1 MDGQTDGD
9 ESQGTER
16 DPGLLHRLRRVL
28 STALHA
34 LRRWR
39 PTQAAASRVTD
50 HHWVRRIALAVAVI
64 TVSLTG
70 VIIGTLL
77 GGHTGT
83 DVGPFR
89 AQMSISP
96 SLGGGTE
103 VDIPPLGSLHLDS
116 HDGPIHLTVKLGSLD
131 QDRTEA
137 LIDDPASIT
146 TASQS
151 AVDDVTDGIL
161 RLGLRTLGVAVGSAL
176 VLATVIFRNGRR
188 VAWSGLLALVMTGS
202 SLGVAAGTVRADAL
216 SEPRYEGLL
225 VNAPA
230 IVGDARRIAD
240 NYGRYADQ
248 LRHLVGNVSRL
259 YTAVSTLP
267 VYEPAANT
275 TRILHV
281 SDLHLNP
288 SSWGMIRT
296 VVQQFDI
303 DAVVDTGDIVDWGSG
318 PETSYVSAIGA
329 LEVPYIYIR
338 GNHDSAATAAA
349 VGRQPNAVVLE
360 NSTTTV
366 GGLTIAGIGDPRFTP
381 DKTSEQAAADPNS
394 DEPMVPAEIRAGETL
409 TKLIRGSERPVD
421 IALVHDPVTAGP
433 VNGSSPLVLAGHLH
447 RREVRMLEAVPGGVP
462 TRLMVEGST
471 GGAGL
476 RGLEGEEPTPLAMSV
491 LYFDEN
497 RALKAYDDIEVAGTG
512 RSQVTLERKVVGVE
526 PEPSPSMSGTP
537 TGPAGP
543 RNGTTG
549 TLNGTVGPTPG
560 R

>member
-1 MDGQTDGD
+1 MDGQRNSDDSPDTG
-9 ESQGTER
+9 SGQTV
-16 DPGLLHRLRRVL
+16 LHRLQPVLRAARRVL
-28 STALHA
+28 RGFGHTH
-34 LRRWR
+34 
-39 PTQAAASRVTD
+39 AAASRVTD
-50 HHWVRRIALAVAVI
+50 HHRVRRIALAVAIV
-64 TVSLTG
+64 TVSLSG

-77 GGHTGT
+77 GAHTGT

-89 AQMSISP
+89 AQMSIIP

-103 VDIPPLGSLHLDS
+103 VDIPPLGALHLDS
-116 HDGPIHLTVKLGSLD
+116 HDGPIHLRVDLGSLD

-176 VLATVIFRNGRR
+176 LLAALIFRNGRR
-188 VAWSGLLALVMTGS
+188 VAWSGLLALAVTGS

-230 IVGDARRIAD
+230 VVGDARRIAD

-248 LRHLVGNVSRL
+248 LKDLVGNVSRL

-349 VGRQPNAVVLE
+349 VGRQPTAVVLE

-381 DKTSEQAAADPNS
+381 DKTSDQAPADPNS
-394 DEPMVPAEIRAGETL
+394 DEPLVPAEIRAGQTL
-409 TKLIRGSERPVD
+409 TTLIRGSERPVD

-433 VNGSSPLVLAGHLH
+433 VNGSCPLVLSGHLH
-447 RREVRMLEAVPGGVP
+447 RREVRMLDAVPGGVP

-497 RALKAYDDIEVAGTG
+497 RTLKAYDDIEVAGTG
-512 RSQVTLERKVVGVE
+512 RAQVTLERKVVGVE
-526 PEPSPSMSGTP
+526 PEPGPSSSVTGTP
-537 TGPAGP
+537 TGPAGS
-543 RNGTTG
+543 
-549 TLNGTVGPTPG
+549 LNGTVGPTPG

>member
-1 MDGQTDGD
+1 MTTDGQRNGD
-9 ESQGTER
+9 DSPDAGSGQAVPR
-16 DPGLLHRLRRVL
+16 RLRPVLATARRVL
-28 STALHA
+28 RR
-34 LRRWR
+34 LRH
-39 PTQAAASRVTD
+39 PHAAAQVTD
-50 HHWVRRIALAVAVI
+50 HHWVRRIALAVTIV

-70 VIIGTLL
+70 VILGTLL
-77 GGHTGT
+77 GAHTGT

-103 VDIPPLGSLHLDS
+103 VDIPPLGALHLDS
-116 HDGPIHLTVKLGSLD
+116 HAGPIHLRVDLGSLD

-151 AVDDVTDGIL
+151 AVEDVTDGIL
-161 RLGLRTLGVAVGSAL
+161 RLGLRTLGVAVGSSL
-176 VLATVIFRNGRR
+176 LLAAVIFRNSRR
-188 VAWSGLLALVMTGS
+188 VAWSGLLALVVTGS
-202 SLGVAAGTVRADAL
+202 SLGIAAGTVRADAL

-230 IVGDARRIAD
+230 VVGDARRIAD

-248 LRHLVGNVSRL
+248 LKDLVGNVSRI

-267 VYEPAANT
+267 VYEPAGNT

-303 DAVVDTGDIVDWGSG
+303 DAVIDTGDIVDWGSG

-349 VGRQPNAVVLE
+349 VARQPNAVVLE

-381 DKTSEQAAADPNS
+381 DKTAEQAPGDANS
-394 DEPMVPAEIRAGETL
+394 DEPLVPAEIRAGQTL
-409 TKLIRGSERPVD
+409 TTLIRGSERPVD

-433 VNGSSPLVLAGHLH
+433 VNGSCPLVLSGHLH
-447 RREVRMLEAVPGGVP
+447 RREVRALDPVPGGVR
-462 TRLMVEGST
+462 TRLMVQGST

-512 RSQVTLERKVVGVE
+512 RAQVTLERKVVGVE
-526 PEPSPSMSGTP
+526 PEPEPSSSVTGTP
-537 TGPAGP
+537 TG
-543 RNGTTG
+543 RSG
-549 TLNGTVGPTPG
+549 TLNGTAGPTPG

>member
-1 MDGQTDGD
+1 MDGQRNSDDSPDTG
-9 ESQGTER
+9 SGQTV
-16 DPGLLHRLRRVL
+16 LHRLQPVLRAARRVL
-28 STALHA
+28 RGFGHTH
-34 LRRWR
+34 
-39 PTQAAASRVTD
+39 AAASRVTD
-50 HHWVRRIALAVAVI
+50 HHRVRRIALAVAIV
-64 TVSLTG
+64 TVSLSG

-77 GGHTGT
+77 GAHTGT

-89 AQMSISP
+89 AQMSIIP

-103 VDIPPLGSLHLDS
+103 VDIPPLGALHLDS
-116 HDGPIHLTVKLGSLD
+116 HDGPIHLRVDLGSLD

-176 VLATVIFRNGRR
+176 LLAALIFRNGRR
-188 VAWSGLLALVMTGS
+188 VAWSGLLALVVTGS

-230 IVGDARRIAD
+230 VVGDARRIAD

-248 LRHLVGNVSRL
+248 LKDLVGNVSRL

-381 DKTSEQAAADPNS
+381 DKTSDQAPADPNS
-394 DEPMVPAEIRAGETL
+394 DEPLVPAEIRAGQTL
-409 TKLIRGSERPVD
+409 TTLIRGSERPVD

-433 VNGSSPLVLAGHLH
+433 VNGSCPLVLSGHLH
-447 RREVRMLEAVPGGVP
+447 RREVRMLDAVPGGVP

-497 RALKAYDDIEVAGTG
+497 RTLKAYDDIEVAGTG
-512 RSQVTLERKVVGVE
+512 RAQVTLERKVVGVE
-526 PEPSPSMSGTP
+526 PEPGPSSSVTGTP
-537 TGPAGP
+537 TGPAGS
-543 RNGTTG
+543 
-549 TLNGTVGPTPG
+549 LNGTVGPTPG

>member
-16 DPGLLHRLRRVL
+16 GPGLLHRLRRVL

-50 HHWVRRIALAVAVI
+50 HHRVRRIALAVAVI

-381 DKTSEQAAADPNS
+381 DKTSDQAPADPNS
-394 DEPMVPAEIRAGETL
+394 DEPLVPAEIRAGQTL
-409 TKLIRGSERPVD
+409 TTLIRGSERPVD

-433 VNGSSPLVLAGHLH
+433 VNGSCPLVLSGHLH
-447 RREVRMLEAVPGGVP
+447 RREVRMLDAVPGGVP

-497 RALKAYDDIEVAGTG
+497 RTLKAYDDIEVAGTG
-512 RSQVTLERKVVGVE
+512 RAQVTLERKVVGVE
-526 PEPSPSMSGTP
+526 PEPGPSSSVTGTP
-537 TGPAGP
+537 TGPAGS
-543 RNGTTG
+543 
-549 TLNGTVGPTPG
+549 LNGTVGPTPG